1 MPAPLQGALGG
12 RRLLLLPRY
21 TDLGP
26 SSRLR
31 MSQFIPAFEAAGATV
46 EVSPLAGDAYLH
58 QFFATGRRS
67 KAESLRGY
75 LRRARAL
82 VGARPDLIWLEKE
95 NFPYLPG
102 SAERLLAVTG
112 APYVV
117 DYDDAAFHIY
127 DRHRSPLV
135 RRVFGRRLDPLLRRS
150 ALVTAGNAYL
160 ADYARAHGAR
170 EVALVPTVLDPT
182 RYPVAPTR
190 VTPPFRVG
198 WIGTPK
204 NTQYLDLVVPA
215 LNALGQERAVELVTI
230 GSRPVPGL
238 AVPQVAHEWSEAE
251 EAALLGTIDVGVM
264 PLIDSPYERGKCGY
278 KLIQYMAA
286 GRPVV
291 ASPVGVNSDMVTP
304 EVGRLA
310 ATSNEWL
317 AALRSLADDPDGRAR
332 AGAAARRL
340 VEERYSVDAVA
351 PELVRRFAALC
362 ARA

>member
-1 MPAPLQGALGG
+1 MPAPSQGALSG

-58 QFFATGRRS
+58 EFFATGRRS

-75 LRRARAL
+75 LRRAATLLRS
-82 VGARPDLIWLEKE
+82 RPDLVWLEKE
-95 NFPYLPG
+95 NFPYFPG
-102 SAERLLAVTG
+102 WAERLLALPG

-127 DRHRSPLV
+127 DRHRSALV
-135 RRVFGRRLDPLLRRS
+135 RRVFERRLDPLLRRS
-150 ALVTAGNAYL
+150 ALVTAGNTYL
-160 ADYARAHGAR
+160 ADYAREHGAR
-170 EVALVPTVLDPT
+170 DVMLVPTVLDPR
-182 RYPVAPTR
+182 RYPQAPAR
-190 VTPPFRVG
+190 DRPPFRVG

-204 NTQYLDLVVPA
+204 NTQYLELVVPA
-215 LNALGQERAVELVTI
+215 LNALGRERAVELVTI

-238 AVPQVAHEWSEAE
+238 SVPQVSHAWSEAE

-264 PLIDSPYERGKCGY
+264 PLINSPYERGKCGY

-291 ASPVGVNSDMVTP
+291 ASPVGVNTAMVIP

-310 ATSNEWL
+310 TTADEWL
-317 AALRSLADDPDGRAR
+317 AALRLYADDPALRAR
-332 AGAAARRL
+332 TGRAARRL
-340 VEERYSVDAVA
+340 VEQRYSVEAVA
-351 PELVRRFAALC
+351 PSLVARFADLC
-362 ARA
+362 AR